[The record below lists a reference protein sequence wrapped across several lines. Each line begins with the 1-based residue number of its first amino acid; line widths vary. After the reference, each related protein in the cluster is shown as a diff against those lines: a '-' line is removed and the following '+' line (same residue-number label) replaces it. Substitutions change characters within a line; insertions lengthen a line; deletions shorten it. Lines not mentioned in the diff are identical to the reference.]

1 MSFNNLY
8 GLFSLPNIED
18 GIPDKV
24 TAKDLQDALDEYA
37 RADKEWKDFIKL
49 RYLSAKEDAGDR
61 LYRMAKAILQ
71 NNGFYTYRDAVIDS
85 MYSDG
90 PSPKPE
96 DFE

>member
-1 MSFNNLY
+1 MEESWVFSSQNL
-8 GLFSLPNIED
+8 ED

-24 TAKDLQDALDEYA
+24 TVKDLRDALDEYA
-37 RADKEWKDFIKL
+37 RADKEWKYFSKL
-49 RYLSAKEDAGDR
+49 RYLSVKEDAGDR

-85 MYSDG
+85 MDG
-90 PSPKPE
+90 EISSPNPE